1 MNFEI
6 TQKSQKFFLLIDDVK
21 QLTKMRLAL
30 SVVFSSLA
38 GYLLASDNIQIQN
51 LFLLLAGGY
60 LIVGASNVYNQILEK
75 DLDFLMDRTKNRP
88 LPGKRM
94 SVKRAIYIAV
104 IMTISGLILLYG
116 INLRTCIFGALAVFV
131 YACLYTPL
139 KTKTPL
145 SVFVGAIPGAIP
157 FMLGWVAFSNN
168 FGIEP
173 GVLFM
178 IQFFWQF
185 PHFWAIGWMLD
196 DDYKKAGF
204 KMLPTGKKDKTTAFL
219 IVMYTVWMI
228 IISLIPLGRG
238 L

>member
-157 FMLGWVAFSNN
+157 FML
-168 FGIEP
+168 
-173 GVLFM
+173 
-178 IQFFWQF
+178 
-185 PHFWAIGWMLD
+185 
-196 DDYKKAGF
+196 
-204 KMLPTGKKDKTTAFL
+204 
-219 IVMYTVWMI
+219 
-228 IISLIPLGRG
+228 SLIHI
-238 L
+238 